1 LEHVTRVPKEPDIR
15 ATLEA
20 ARYSLAPDIKGMME
34 LDLKVDARNYTS
46 TCFLAAILTQEAGQL
61 QTLRLRH
68 ILRGSALDV
77 LANIAEIPTPR
88 KRSIPV
94 QSLNVLEL
102 EMIDLHG
109 RPFSLSSSGLY
120 SLTAWLDLEHLKSL
134 KLLSCCNAFRFLS
147 DLANLYSQSK
157 ASPLETFTI
166 KLLTEHSGAG
176 AGQGMLD
183 AVENVLSV
191 PNGIRELFVYSSKVR
206 LLSSTCVTFHGPTL

>member
-94 QSLNVLEL
+94 Q
-102 EMIDLHG
+102 IDLHG